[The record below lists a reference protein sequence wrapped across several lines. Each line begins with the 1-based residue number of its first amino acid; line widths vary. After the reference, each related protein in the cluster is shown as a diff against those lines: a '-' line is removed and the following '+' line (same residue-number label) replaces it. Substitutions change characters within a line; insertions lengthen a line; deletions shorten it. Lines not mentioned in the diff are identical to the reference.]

1 MRKSMCVYVYV
12 RVCMRAC
19 VCVCMRACARVCVC
33 ACMHVCVRAHEE
45 NDYQNNAYMNFFLQP
60 K

>member
-45 NDYQNNAYMNFFLQP
+45 NDYQNNAYMNLFLQP